1 MACVA
6 KTTDYLFIFLSQKKM
21 QWVFF
26 ELFFWNGL
34 LLFLNRVKNTNQN
47 AKCFM
52 DNKILANMIR
62 KKFYEENMSA
72 EYELQCFL
80 LNVNW
85 FFFNTFNIFAFNVK
99 EFH

>member
-1 MACVA
+1 
-6 KTTDYLFIFLSQKKM
+6 
-21 QWVFF
+21 
-26 ELFFWNGL
+26 
-34 LLFLNRVKNTNQN
+34 
-47 AKCFM
+47 M
-52 DNKILANMIR
+52 DNKILADMIR
-62 KKFYEENMSA
+62 KKFYEEKMSA